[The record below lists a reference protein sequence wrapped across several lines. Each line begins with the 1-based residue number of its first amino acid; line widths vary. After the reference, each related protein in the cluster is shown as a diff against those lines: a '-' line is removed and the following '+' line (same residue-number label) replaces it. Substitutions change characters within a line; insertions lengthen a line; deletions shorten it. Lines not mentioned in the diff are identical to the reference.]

1 MVFVRPGS
9 DVKTSH
15 LFHILFTKSKHFFGM
30 RLDSLFSFFRNWNI
44 GCSHFQH
51 DFDLSFLRN
60 NIWLDQFAKVG
71 QAISRCRPN
80 ENVFSGIFRKLFWSS
95 FIFKTSKSFYKPIN
109 QNFVSTCNLHVCLV
123 VARLCF
129 GIATEVPNINAAI
142 AINHPSQ
149 IGRLGDRVFFSN
161 VILVSHVNPIFECTS
176 IIQYKNINVQP
187 QRLTPLER
195 GNSLS
200 DSPIP
205 FERWGGRKTRNGL
218 PEPDLVL
225 NSSSTLQNQDPVLNE
240 LADRLGV
247 SLKQTEDQLIRD
259 MLQATASFIN
269 CVSGG
274 NGDNPTEITA
284 PDILDVIR
292 ALRGNSA
299 YSFLTGVGGEDRFGT
314 APVRDAYF
322 ALGHTNL
329 IGQLDSIS
337 GFINVCVN
345 DKSFLIDSES
355 QEADEG
361 QAKAA

>member
-1 MVFVRPGS
+1 M
-9 DVKTSH
+9 
-15 LFHILFTKSKHFFGM
+15 
-30 RLDSLFSFFRNWNI
+30 
-44 GCSHFQH
+44 
-51 DFDLSFLRN
+51 
-60 NIWLDQFAKVG
+60 
-71 QAISRCRPN
+71 
-80 ENVFSGIFRKLFWSS
+80 
-95 FIFKTSKSFYKPIN
+95 
-109 QNFVSTCNLHVCLV
+109 
-123 VARLCF
+123 
-129 GIATEVPNINAAI
+129 
-142 AINHPSQ
+142 
-149 IGRLGDRVFFSN
+149 
-161 VILVSHVNPIFECTS
+161 
-176 IIQYKNINVQP
+176 
-187 QRLTPLER
+187 ER

-314 APVRDAYF
+314 APK
-322 ALGHTNL
+322 TN
-329 IGQLDSIS
+329 GR
-337 GFINVCVN
+337 V
-345 DKSFLIDSES
+345 KSSLIDLEL
-355 QEADEG
+355 
-361 QAKAA
+361 AA